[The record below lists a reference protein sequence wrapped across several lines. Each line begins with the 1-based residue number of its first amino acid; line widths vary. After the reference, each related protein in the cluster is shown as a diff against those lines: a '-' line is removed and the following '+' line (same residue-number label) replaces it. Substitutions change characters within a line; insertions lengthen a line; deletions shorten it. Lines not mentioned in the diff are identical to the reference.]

1 MERLKNHTGPGVS
14 NQKAEYAAL
23 QVAKPGRLFYV
34 MGPSGAGKDTLLGYA
49 RERLTQA
56 PVIFA
61 HRYITR
67 PVEIAGE
74 NHIHL
79 SEAEFT
85 NRLQRGCFKFH
96 WHSHGWDYGL
106 GIEVDSWLQIGLNV
120 VMNGSRGYF
129 EQARLLHPT
138 LVPVVITASEA
149 ILRERLQRRGRESGS
164 EIEERIARAK
174 AFERLDM
181 ANGCKIDNSSTIQA
195 AGERFVALLSGVGS
209 NV

>member
-1 MERLKNHTGPGVS
+1 M
-14 NQKAEYAAL
+14 
-23 QVAKPGRLFYV
+23 FYV

-56 PVIFA
+56 PVVFA

-79 SEAEFT
+79 SEAEFI

-106 GIEVDSWLQIGLNV
+106 GIEVDSWLQMGLNV

-129 EQARLLHPT
+129 EQARLLHPP

-149 ILRERLQRRGRESGS
+149 ILRERLKKRGRESAL

-181 ANGCKIDNSSTIQA
+181 ANGYQIDNSSTIQT
-195 AGERFVALLSGVGS
+195 AGERFVALLRNLEESDDV
-209 NV
+209 

>member
-1 MERLKNHTGPGVS
+1 M
-14 NQKAEYAAL
+14 
-23 QVAKPGRLFYV
+23 
-34 MGPSGAGKDTLLGYA
+34 
-49 RERLTQA
+49 
-56 PVIFA
+56 
-61 HRYITR
+61 
-67 PVEIAGE
+67 
-74 NHIHL
+74 
-79 SEAEFT
+79 
-85 NRLQRGCFKFH
+85 
-96 WHSHGWDYGL
+96 
-106 GIEVDSWLQIGLNV
+106 QIGLNV

-129 EQARLLHPT
+129 EQARLLHPA